1 MFFMNSTSMVGLR
14 QLVDILLV
22 DENTAELVLYKILQR
37 LVTSVLILVVD
48 TEELMVFVTYVG

>member
-1 MFFMNSTSMVGLR
+1 MNCTCMVGLR

-22 DENTAELVLYKILQR
+22 NENLAEFVFYKIYITLVMLVLM
-37 LVTSVLILVVD
+37 LVVG